1 MKQKKIGTDLYV
13 FDTSAYQLTKD
24 LDVDN
29 IYIQQELIPGY
40 LTVNS
45 STGVQ
50 AKIKPYNYKLITAQ
64 KPVWGDYIY
73 ADDPKADLS
82 VKFVD
87 DNSHDLANP
96 WLVDS
101 RVTEAL
107 FGVEATGLEEFLPQY
122 TVTTGSDVIE
132 IAEKSATHGVVPQK
146 LGNATIKAEW
156 TEGDTYTAGSATQ
169 NIKVVPV
176 FQIYDPT
183 DSTHLLGEYLP
194 GETVIIDNGYND
206 IPYKFAYFNTDADED
221 QVSITITFGNT
232 DLIDA
237 QEASGEKI
245 LYVTPAGETTM
256 TISTNELPGGPWTW
270 DVSIL

>member
-40 LTVNS
+40 LAVNS

-73 ADDPKADLS
+73 ADDPKADLT

-107 FGVEATGLEEFLPQY
+107 FNVEATGLEEFLPQY

-132 IAEKSATHGVVPQK
+132 IAEKSATHGVVPLK

-176 FQIYDPT
+176 FQVYGED
-183 DSTHLLGEYLP
+183 LLGEYLP
-194 GETVIIDNGYND
+194 GETIIIPNGLNYL
-206 IPYKFAYFNTDADED
+206 PYKFAYFNTDADED
-221 QVSITITFGNT
+221 QVSITITSGNT
-232 DLIDA
+232 DVIDA

-245 LYVTPAGETTM
+245 LVVQAG
-256 TISTNELPGGPWTW
+256 
-270 DVSIL
+270 